1 MKAYTD
7 ISLTGDNKVITNKFD
22 FLLQEISILFDTA
35 PGEVFG
41 NAEFGTNFENFL
53 WDLSISNSEIS
64 SYVRNKIINNTVSG
78 ADFDISVATSIVDAG
93 YGDVILVQITI
104 KDPSSGEATDVTY
117 KIE

>member
-1 MKAYTD
+1 MASYTD
-7 ISLTGDNKVITNKFD
+7 ISMTGDNKIITNKFD

-35 PGEVFG
+35 PGEVLG
-41 NAEFGTNFENFL
+41 NDEFGTNFENFL

-78 ADFDISVATSIVDAG
+78 KDFNISVATRIVDAG
-93 YGDVILVQITI
+93 YGDVILVQVTI
-104 KDPSSGEATDVTY
+104 KDPSTNESTDVTY